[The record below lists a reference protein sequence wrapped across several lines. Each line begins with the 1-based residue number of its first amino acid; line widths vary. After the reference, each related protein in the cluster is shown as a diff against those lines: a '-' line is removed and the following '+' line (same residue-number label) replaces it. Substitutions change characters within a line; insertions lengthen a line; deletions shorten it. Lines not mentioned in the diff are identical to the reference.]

1 MDVFDPNMPIYVQ
14 VMQSVKKRVAAG
26 KLKGGAKLPS
36 VRDLA
41 EQTKVNPNTV
51 QRAYQE
57 LEREGI
63 TETKRGMGTFITE
76 NPAVLGGIRKELS
89 RGVLEEF
96 VREMT
101 DLGFSRDELIEK
113 VVLYLEETGED
124 RT

>member
-26 KLKGGAKLPS
+26 KLKGGAKLPW

-41 EQTKVNPNTV
+41 DQTKVNPNTV